1 MSLKLTIL
9 AAGAL
14 LAVSSTGAFADTLT
28 ENQARSVLGNE
39 CNNVSTLS
47 RDSKGGWHGSCSK
60 GAMMVDSTGK
70 VSPDKGGIEGGLTE
84 AHARSAMLAKCNNV
98 STLSQDTAGN
108 WHGVCSSGAMMVD
121 AKGMVGPDKGGVE
134 NGLTEAHARSVAL
147 DSCNNVSTLHTDGS
161 GTWMGSCTKGS
172 FAIDK
177 TGKIAFK

>member
-1 MSLKLTIL
+1 MSLKLSIL

-14 LAVSSTGAFADTLT
+14 LALSGTGAHADSLT

-47 RDSKGGWHGSCSK
+47 RDSKGNWHGYCSK
-60 GAMMVDSTGK
+60 GAMMVDSSGK
-70 VSPDKGGIEGGLTE
+70 VAADKGGIENGLSE

-98 STLSQDTAGN
+98 SNLSQDTAGN
-108 WHGVCSSGAMMVD
+108 WHGSCSAGAMMVD
-121 AKGMVGPDKGGVE
+121 SKGDVSADKGGIA
-134 NGLTEAHARSVAL
+134 NGLTEAHARMVAL
-147 DSCNNVSTLHTDGS
+147 DSCNNVSSLHTDG
-161 GTWMGSCTKGS
+161 GGGWMGSCAKGS